1 MVTSPALSSKGEGGG
16 GRAQEKE
23 SKQEEREPELGARE
37 GPAHY
42 IIAWPG
48 IKWEG
53 YDSLRL
59 VKLWLKFY
67 THSFQS
73 SHVLHL
79 RREFSL
85 SDVHEV
91 CF

>member
-1 MVTSPALSSKGEGGG
+1 MKKGEEGEPRRKRASERAGG
-16 GRAQEKE
+16 
-23 SKQEEREPELGARE
+23 REPEPGARE

-53 YDSLRL
+53 CESLRL